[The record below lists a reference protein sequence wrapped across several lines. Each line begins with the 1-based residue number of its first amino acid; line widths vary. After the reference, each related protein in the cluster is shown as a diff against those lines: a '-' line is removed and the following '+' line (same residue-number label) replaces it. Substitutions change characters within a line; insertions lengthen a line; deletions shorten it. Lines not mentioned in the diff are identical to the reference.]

1 MLVYDIMRALRLNK
15 DELHRITVTDP
26 AVIVARA

>member
-1 MLVYDIMRALRLNK
+1 MMRALRLNK

-26 AVIVARA
+26 AVIVARN

>member
-1 MLVYDIMRALRLNK
+1 MMRALRLNK